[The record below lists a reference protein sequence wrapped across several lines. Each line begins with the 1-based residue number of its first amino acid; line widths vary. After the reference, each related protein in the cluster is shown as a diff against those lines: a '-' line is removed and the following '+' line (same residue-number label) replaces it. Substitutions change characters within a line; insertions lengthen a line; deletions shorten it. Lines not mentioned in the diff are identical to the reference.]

1 MKALAITPATIA
13 LDSSGIAYTLRKFE
27 SDTSTDFGKEAA
39 ISMEV
44 DEDQVFKTI
53 LFGDKEIAV
62 VAIAPVSRK
71 ISAKRLAAAIGVR
84 SLEPMEPTLAQR
96 MSGYVLGGISP
107 FGQKKQL
114 DTVIDSSADNFESIY
129 VSGGRRGLEICIAP
143 TDLIRALNALVAQI
157 QAE

>member
-107 FGQKKQL
+107 FGQKKRL

>member
-13 LDSSGIAYTLRKFE
+13 LDSSGVPYTLHKFE
-27 SDTSTDFGKEAA
+27 SDTVTSFGKEAA
-39 ISMEV
+39 LRMAV
-44 DEDQVFKTI
+44 DENQVFKTI
-53 LFGDKEIAV
+53 LFGDKEMAV

-71 ISAKRLAAAIGVR
+71 ISTKRLAATVGVR
-84 SLEPMEPTLAQR
+84 NLEPMESTLAQK

-114 DTVIDSSADNFESIY
+114 ETVIDSSADNCETIY

-143 TDLIRALNALVAQI
+143 TDLMHVLNEIVAHI
-157 QAE
+157 HAE